1 MSEIIYYDEFSYQW
15 RIEDGL
21 AVLYQHGQTPWK
33 YQLSSLQNTLQNVKS
48 DRNSYAT
55 QTEWE
60 RQVQMFGNGLA
71 LLENHK
77 LAHEDQ
83 KGEMSNNETKKPAGI
98 LWKLSPDE
106 RETLR
111 EVCDYARALLEE
123 KEGK

>member
-21 AVLYQHGQTPWK
+21 AVLYQHGQTPLK

-60 RQVQMFGNGLA
+60 RQVQMFENGLA
-71 LLENHK
+71 LLGNHK

-83 KGEMSNNETKKPAGI
+83 ESQSIT
-98 LWKLSPDE
+98 S
-106 RETLR
+106 R
-111 EVCDYARALLEE
+111 
-123 KEGK
+123 GKSANY